1 MKLWWSSNKSKIDR
15 PFLIAVIALVI
26 FGFVIF
32 SSASLGLVARD
43 NARYSSVALTQIISL
58 IIGGGLC
65 FGISRLNPKLF
76 SKNAWIFFLLAFLA
90 NLLLFI
96 PGIALEHGGAT
107 RWIHFGPFNF
117 QPSELLK
124 IGTIIYCAAWLA
136 YLRDKVEQFKKGIL
150 VFVSIMAFVSILL
163 IIQSDTDTL
172 VVILASCTA
181 MLFVSGAKLKH
192 ILLLGL
198 IGAIALASLVYMRP
212 YAKQR
217 IMTFINPN
225 RDPQGASYQIQQSLI
240 AIGSGGMAGRGF
252 GQSIQKFSYLP
263 EPIGDSVFAVAG
275 EEFGFIGTT
284 FIVVLFVVFCMRGLK
299 IAIRAPD
306 SFGRL
311 VATGLVVLI
320 AIESF
325 MNMSSMLGI
334 IPLSGMPL
342 LFISHGGTAIIAT
355 LCAVG
360 IMFGISRSGNA
371 RMQRLDKL
379 EKITQ

>member
-1 MKLWWSSNKSKIDR
+1 MWSYSKSKIDR
-15 PFLIAVIALVI
+15 PFLVTVVALVI

-43 NARYSSVALTQIISL
+43 SARYSSVALTQLISL
-58 IIGGGLC
+58 AIGAIAC
-65 FGISRLNPKLF
+65 FVISRINPKF
-76 SKNAWIFFLLAFLA
+76 FAKNAWILFGLSILA

-96 PGIALEHGGAT
+96 PGIAFEHGGAT

-124 IGTIIYCAAWLA
+124 VGTIIYCAAWLA
-136 YLRDKVEQFKKGIL
+136 FLKDRVEQFKKGIL
-150 VFVSIMAFVSILL
+150 IFVAIMAFISILL
-163 IIQSDTDTL
+163 MIQSDTDTL
-172 VVILASCTA
+172 IVILISCTV
-181 MLFVSGAKLKH
+181 MLFVSGAKIKH
-192 ILLLGL
+192 IILLG
-198 IGAIALASLVYMRP
+198 IVGALGLALLVYVRP
-212 YAKQR
+212 YARER

-240 AIGSGGMAGRGF
+240 AIGSGGFTGRGF
-252 GQSIQKFSYLP
+252 GQSIQKFNYLP

-275 EEFGFIGTT
+275 EEFGFIGTV

-306 SFGRL
+306 NFGRL

-320 AIESF
+320 AVESF
-325 MNMSSMLGI
+325 MNISSMLGI

-342 LFISHGGTAIIAT
+342 LFISHGGTAIVVA
-355 LCAVG
+355 LSAVG
-360 IMFGISRSGNA
+360 IMFGISRAGNA
-371 RMQRLDKL
+371 RIQRL
-379 EKITQ
+379 QQQ